1 MVNTTGFKQWLSENT
16 AYSHDVI
23 NDVVSR
29 IRRADSLLE
38 IYNDEIYLFYLGKQ
52 ENFKELSA
60 SVRSQVKKAVKLYL
74 DFQQTQKG

>member
-52 ENFKELSA
+52 ENFKKLSA
-60 SVRSQVKKAVKLYL
+60 SVRSQVKKAVKLYF
-74 DFQQTQKG
+74 DFQQSQKG